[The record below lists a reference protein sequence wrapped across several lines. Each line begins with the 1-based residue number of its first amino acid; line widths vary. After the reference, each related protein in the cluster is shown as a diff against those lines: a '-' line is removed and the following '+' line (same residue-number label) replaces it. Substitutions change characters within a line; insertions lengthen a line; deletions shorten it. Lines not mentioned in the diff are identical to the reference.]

1 MYRDLMTQ
9 NAIDQ
14 QYNPSQGRTDGPAI
28 MAGFAQRSAETRARL
43 EHRLDLQYGPTLA
56 ETLDF
61 FPADSPNA
69 PLHVFIHGG
78 YWRALSSKE
87 FSYVADG
94 LVQDGVSV
102 AVVNYALCPEVT
114 LSEIVRQC
122 RSAMAWLYQQAD
134 TLGVNRDNITVSG
147 HSAGG
152 HLVGT
157 LLATRWQHD
166 YGLPEDLL
174 KGACAISGLFDLA
187 PFPYSWL
194 QPMLQLSWREV
205 MQYSPLNMSSHSQCP
220 LVAAVGGLESTEFH
234 RQSTTYTEA
243 LLAQQPARSVTYLS
257 VSGTDHFSIVDQLAE
272 GQGPLFAAVLEQI
285 NSGRQTPRTG

>member
-1 MYRDLMTQ
+1 MLYRDLATQ
-9 NAIDQ
+9 DDIDQ
-14 QYNPSQGRTDGPAI
+14 QYNPSLGRSDGAAI
-28 MAGFAQRSAETRARL
+28 MATFAEKSSVARENL
-43 EHRLDLQYGPTLA
+43 DCRLDLAYGPTCA

-61 FPADSPNA
+61 FPASKPDA

-87 FSYVADG
+87 FSYMATA
-94 LVQDGVSV
+94 LVNQGVSV
-102 AVVNYALCPEVT
+102 AIVNYALCPEVT

-122 RSAMAWLYQQAD
+122 RSAMAWLYHQAE
-134 TLGVNRDNITVSG
+134 TLSINRDNITVSG

-157 LLATRWQHD
+157 LLATPWHTH
-166 YGLPEDLL
+166 YGLPNDLI

-194 QPMLQLSWREV
+194 QPRLQLSWREV
-205 MQYSPLNMSSHSQCP
+205 ANYSPLNMAAHTQCP

-234 RQSTTYTEA
+234 RQSTAYVAA
-243 LLAQQPARSVTYLS
+243 LLAQQPARSVAYLS
-257 VSGTDHFSIVDQLAE
+257 VPETDHFSIIDQLAD
-272 GQGPLFAAVLEQI
+272 GQGPLYAAVLAQAV
-285 NSGRQTPRTG
+285 GGQ